1 MSRENL
7 TPQCMSPYKWF
18 FQTLLR
24 LSQIVRRRPSHRGS
38 FASDTFRERDLS
50 RRPPFSSWT
59 PFARRPPFAQRRCS
73 RWRHFVCCILLV
85 SFAHCSSHQPPS
97 AYQKTSLASGIFHV
111 GHLSRRPTFM
121 LAIVC
126 SSATVR
132 MKTFL
137 KLKALCSGILF
148 AASCAC
154 TLFVSYALCSLHP
167 WRTPPSSINW
177 LVLFAHSVRQCLVFA
192 TVRSPVRWSL

>member
-97 AYQKTSLASGIFHV
+97 AYQKTSLASGIFRV
-111 GHLSRRPTFM
+111 VLLSCWPLFARRPLF
-121 LAIVC
+121 AWRRFSSWRHYVRVFC
-126 SSATVR
+126 SLHHVR
-132 MKTFL
+132 
-137 KLKALCSGILF
+137 ALCSWATHSVLCILEELLHPVLIDLF
-148 AASCAC
+148 CSPI
-154 TLFVSYALCSLHP
+154 LFVS
-167 WRTPPSSINW
+167 
-177 LVLFAHSVRQCLVFA
+177 V
-192 TVRSPVRWSL
+192 